1 MRGCQFDDA
10 LVHDYQDTVR
20 LQHAIIPGAWRGLTV
35 LGDDAGGV
43 SVPAH
48 SRRDGAHTLD
58 QFSPP
63 AMIIA
68 LERNHRST

>member
-1 MRGCQFDDA
+1 MT
-10 LVHDYQDTVR
+10 LV
-20 LQHAIIPGAWRGLTV
+20 G
-35 LGDDAGGV
+35 
-43 SVPAH
+43 SVCLH
-48 SRRDGAHTLD
+48 ISRRDGAHTLD